1 MRPCFK
7 FSAQADGQPAVLA
20 LDDEIGFWGTQA
32 ADFRAQLAN
41 VSGSDLVV
49 EINSPGG
56 DVMAGLGIY
65 NMLRHFAASG
75 TSVTT
80 RVTGIAASIASV
92 IALAGDQRLMP
103 SNSFAL
109 IHQVGSLAFG
119 VYSADE
125 LRDMADTNDKIT
137 SSLRN
142 IYVDRMGVTAEKADE
157 LMSKDNYLTAQ
168 ECLDLGFATA
178 LTDEIR
184 ATAKFNLARADL
196 PENVGKVFR
205 NQAAE
210 PEQKPEPGT
219 APEQKPEPD
228 PEPEAVPQTPLA
240 EQIVAEAK
248 AHGFEALAPFFAV
261 NFDDFG
267 KAKTRIAEAREIR
280 SVCAIAGCKE
290 FADKAIR
297 AGKGMA
303 DVRNELISQLAEAD
317 EHTDSTTPVNQQED
331 QTTGKTA
338 KPAVVNTE
346 SIWASHNK
354 QSKKGR

>member
-32 ADFRAQLAN
+32 ADFRTQLTN
-41 VSGSDLVV
+41 VTGDDLVV

-65 NMLRHFAASG
+65 NMLRNFAASG
-75 TSVTT
+75 KSVTT

-142 IYVDRMGVTAEKADE
+142 IYVDRMGVSAEKADE

-178 LTDEIR
+178 LTDEIQ

-297 AGKGMA
+297 TGKAMA

-317 EHTDSTTPVNQQED
+317 EHTDSTTPVNKQED